1 LTSFCLVL
9 EETYNANMA
18 IKFSEDTS
26 THHPDDLQL
35 WLEAIKI
42 HRPGRNKVYGMPIET
57 AWEMRACRTI
67 SIVGTPYFSLDNALQ
82 NFDELVQK
90 RI

>member
-1 LTSFCLVL
+1 
-9 EETYNANMA
+9 MA
-18 IKFSEDTS
+18 TKFSEDTS

-57 AWEMRACRTI
+57 A
-67 SIVGTPYFSLDNALQ
+67 
-82 NFDELVQK
+82 
-90 RI
+90 